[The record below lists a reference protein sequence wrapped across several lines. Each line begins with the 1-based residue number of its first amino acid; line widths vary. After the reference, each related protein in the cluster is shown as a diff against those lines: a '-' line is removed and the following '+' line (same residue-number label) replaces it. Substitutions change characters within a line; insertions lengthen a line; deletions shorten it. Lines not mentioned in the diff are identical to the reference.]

1 MENDDRGDEQGDE
14 LMDHS
19 EILKR
24 LRVTFHAEATDL
36 LSELGDAL
44 LALEADAG
52 NPDLVNR
59 VFRALHTIKGSG
71 ATCGFQRLSGFAHK
85 VEEVF
90 NLAREGKLDITPAL
104 IDQALRACDVL
115 GELLK
120 DGDATAGLHAVLEG
134 EIVAALSTFLPA
146 TSAAGSVASKSLP
159 APQSRAC
166 RRAFCVEFRPTQ
178 RIFFSGNDPISLLAE
193 LAEMGQARVTAHL
206 ENVPPLDELDPELC
220 YAWWEIAV
228 STERSEQQL
237 REIFLFVEGE
247 GELSIR
253 CRDDGVG
260 PNPTDLLPADSAELF
275 LCEGREQL
283 QVIDERLLLL
293 EKDPGSSDHLG
304 GVFRALHSIK
314 GNAGLLLS
322 SSSVEV
328 PPEHPLRVFQR
339 VAHFAESL
347 VERQPSESSPAHW
360 KVNVQALMEA
370 ADTLTG
376 LLAAIDNRQPS
387 PPLPESL
394 ARQLGTMPA
403 SGPNQALAENPQ
415 SVAFLNTARQCL
427 ENMSGC
433 LAEVSGQ
440 APFAGDRIKSFLR
453 SWRTLSAASKYLD
466 YPDLRQELASQSRLL
481 DQLTASEA
489 SASGDD
495 LHALKASFSR
505 IDRLVKE
512 IEDAFKRPARVAA
525 SPVTSSDQTTEVRF
539 RAHDTGAQSI
549 RVDQEKL
556 DRLMRVTSE
565 LLVARGALPVLSQ
578 KLDREYKLT
587 AAAKELKDASADISR
602 VAEELQATVMS
613 IRMIPI
619 STVFQRFSRL
629 VRDLARGMEKEIE
642 ISFQGEDTELDKTVV
657 QIIGDPLVHLVRNA
671 ADHGIERPDR
681 RQEQGKSRAGHILL
695 RAYQESNHVAIEVID
710 DGKGLDAGLLKQKAV
725 EKGMITANAAAV
737 MSEKEAYQLIFAAG
751 LSTADQVTDVSGRG
765 VGMDVVINNIQKLK
779 GTVGIE
785 SKPGCGT
792 TIRIKL
798 PTNVMITKGILVAA
812 GDLEFIVPIDRI
824 HDMVQVL
831 SESVHSHNQQRLLHA
846 KGRVHPLVSLSEY
859 FGSEN
864 RMRSNG
870 EACVVLI
877 EASPSTY
884 GLIVDRFVSEVEVM
898 VKRLTGGLEG
908 REDLLGAAIMG
919 DGRVVLVLDPAFDFV
934 AASAVA

>member
-1 MENDDRGDEQGDE
+1 
-14 LMDHS
+14 MDHS

-36 LSELGDAL
+36 LSELGDGL

-52 NPDLVNR
+52 NSDLVNR

-90 NLAREGKLDITPAL
+90 NLAREGKFAITPAL
-104 IDQALRACDVL
+104 IDQALRACDL
-115 GELLK
+115 LSELLK
-120 DGDATAGLHAVLEG
+120 DGDATAGLHTVLEG
-134 EIVAALSTFLPA
+134 EIVAALSTFIPA
-146 TSAAGSVASKSLP
+146 TSASGSVGSQGLP
-159 APQSRAC
+159 PPQSVTRTRAL
-166 RRAFCVEFRPTQ
+166 CVEFRPTQ
-178 RIFFSGNDPISLLAE
+178 RIFFSGNDPVSLVAE
-193 LAEMGQARVTAHL
+193 LAEMGQARVTVHL
-206 ENVPPLDELDPELC
+206 ENIPPFDELDPELC

-228 STERSEQQL
+228 STERSEQHV

-247 GELSIR
+247 CELSIR
-253 CRDDGVG
+253 QGDDGVA
-260 PNPTDLLPADSAELF
+260 PNPTDLLPADSTELF
-275 LCEGREQL
+275 LCESIEQL
-283 QVIDERLLLL
+283 QVIDEGLLLL
-293 EKDPGSSDHLG
+293 EKDPGSPDHVNR
-304 GVFRALHSIK
+304 VFRALHSIK

-328 PPEHPLRVFQR
+328 PAEHPLPVFQR

-347 VERQPSESSPAHW
+347 VEQQRSEPSSANWNS
-360 KVNVQALMEA
+360 NVQALIEA
-370 ADTLTG
+370 ADALTG

-403 SGPNQALAENPQ
+403 RGPNQALAENPQ
-415 SVAFLNTARQCL
+415 SAAFLNTARQCL
-427 ENMSGC
+427 ENMGDC
-433 LAEVSGQ
+433 LAKVTGQ
-440 APFAGDRIKSFLR
+440 APFEGDRIKSYLR
-453 SWRTLSAASKYLD
+453 SWRTLTAASQYLD
-466 YPDLRQELASQSRLL
+466 YPDLRQGLASQASIL
-481 DQLTASEA
+481 DRLTASEGPA
-489 SASGDD
+489 PADD
-495 LHALKASFSR
+495 SSALKASFNR
-505 IDRLVKE
+505 IEGLVKE
-512 IEDAFKRPARVAA
+512 IENASNGPAAVAA
-525 SPVTSSDQTTEVRF
+525 SRASRSDRTGEVKF
-539 RAHDTGAQSI
+539 RASDTGAQSI

-565 LLVARGALPVLSQ
+565 LLVARGVLPVLSQ
-578 KLDREYKLT
+578 KLDTEYKLT

-629 VRDLARGMEKEIE
+629 VRDLARGMDKEIE
-642 ISFQGEDTELDKTVV
+642 ISFQGEDTELDKTVI

-695 RAYQESNHVAIEVID
+695 RASQESNHVAIEVID
-710 DGKGLDAGLLKQKAV
+710 DGKGLDADLLKRKAV
-725 EKGMITANAAAV
+725 EKGLISASAAAV
-737 MSEKEAYQLIFAAG
+737 MSEKDAYQLIFAPG

-785 SKPGCGT
+785 SRAGYGT

-798 PTNVMITKGILVAA
+798 PTNVMISKGILVTA
-812 GDLEFIVPIDRI
+812 GHSEFIIPINRI
-824 HDMVQVL
+824 NDMVQVP
-831 SESVHSHNQQRLLHA
+831 SESVHSHNEQRLLHA
-846 KGRVHPLVSLSEY
+846 NGRVHPLVSLSEY
-859 FGSEN
+859 FDPGD
-864 RMRSNG
+864 RRQSNG
-870 EACVVLI
+870 ETCVVLI
-877 EASPSTY
+877 EASQSTY

-898 VKRLTGGLEG
+898 VKRLAGGLEG

-919 DGRVVLVLDPAFDFV
+919 DGRVVLVLNPAFDFV
-934 AASAVA
+934 AANTVA